1 MKTIRHSFRVWFAVV
16 LFISGGAL
24 SLRAIWAE
32 AIDPT
37 SGEGGSKLDTC
48 WAALGQCNQNCEK
61 YRHFAGAIQ
70 ARQQCYNNCVEAFY
84 RCDPPTNPT
93 VTGASHPIT
102 TQGPPNSFGPHPS
115 PNPAPILHGPNR
127 DPTPSPTPRRNPIKG
142 PPHRLGPSPSPTA
155 GPILLAK
162 PTSPTPS
169 PIPRTKKHSGH
180 DHH

>member
-1 MKTIRHSFRVWFAVV
+1 MKTIKRSFRIWFAAV
-16 LFISGGAL
+16 LFISAGAL

-37 SGEGGSKLDTC
+37 SGNGVSKLDAC
-48 WAALGQCNQNCEK
+48 WAALGQCNRNCDTK
-61 YRHFAGAIQ
+61 YRNYAGAIQ

-84 RCDPPTNPT
+84 RCNPTNPAAKGSNRNP
-93 VTGASHPIT
+93 TGLPIT
-102 TQGPPNSFGPHPS
+102 KNPPPNAAG
-115 PNPAPILHGPNR
+115 PNP
-127 DPTPSPTPRRNPIKG
+127 TPAPTPRRDPIKG

-155 GPILLAK
+155 NPILLAK

-169 PIPRTKKHSGH
+169 PTPRPKKHSGH